1 MKAIIF
7 LVFTFLSISISSFG
21 GGDTRAFQIFTKNG
35 NSIDFKKVVKEGAT
49 KKYIF
54 FGEYHNNPISHWLQ
68 FELTKEMHAIHKKK
82 LVLGAEMFE
91 ADNQFILNE
100 YLQGLISSKNFQ
112 NEVRLWPNYNTD
124 YKPLFEYAKEHQ
136 LKFIA
141 TNIPRRY
148 ANMVYKKGVKSLDSL
163 SDLAKSYIAPL
174 DKFQLDSTVA
184 CYKDLM
190 ASMDG
195 HGGINM
201 VTAQAIKDATM
212 SYFIQKN
219 TTSKSVFLHYNGAYH
234 SNNYQGIV
242 YYLKKDVEENEI
254 MTISTVEQKDISKL
268 ENSNKGL
275 ADFIICIPESM
286 TKTH

>member
-21 GGDTRAFQIFTKNG
+21 GGDTKAFQIFTKNG

-136 LKFIA
+136 LKFILP
-141 TNIPRRY
+141 TFL
-148 ANMVYKKGVKSLDSL
+148 GVMQTW
-163 SDLAKSYIAPL
+163 
-174 DKFQLDSTVA
+174 F
-184 CYKDLM
+184 
-190 ASMDG
+190 
-195 HGGINM
+195 
-201 VTAQAIKDATM
+201 IKRE
-212 SYFIQKN
+212 
-219 TTSKSVFLHYNGAYH
+219 
-234 SNNYQGIV
+234 SN
-242 YYLKKDVEENEI
+242 
-254 MTISTVEQKDISKL
+254 
-268 ENSNKGL
+268 
-275 ADFIICIPESM
+275 
-286 TKTH
+286 H